1 MQLTVLASGSAGNA
15 SVLFIDGQVVLIDA
29 GLSPRRVHRACTD
42 MGLPRPSHILL
53 THPDSDHLYK
63 TWSTFVNRGEV
74 LLHLHKGHVPSALA
88 AGFKTTF
95 MRPFDN
101 ACAVGPMH
109 MELTLASHDQQGTC
123 VFLLHIGDTRLG
135 WATDIGRITP
145 TILKLLRRSDVLAIE
160 SNYDRDMQEQSDRPW
175 FLKQRIM
182 GGSGHLS
189 NSETLH
195 AVKAIA
201 KWSDLRHIV
210 LLHLSRQCN
219 CPMRIEDLWLS
230 EAPHL
235 ADRLMLSSQHQPL
248 HVGLLGTSLS
258 SSAS

>member
-1 MQLTVLASGSAGNA
+1 MHLTVIGSGSAGNA

-74 LLHLHKGHVPSALA
+74 HLHLHERHVTSARA
-88 AGFKTTF
+88 AGFETTF
-95 MRPFDN
+95 MRPFDA
-101 ACAVGPMH
+101 ACTVGPVR
-109 MELTLASHDQQGTC
+109 MECAMASHDQQGTC
-123 VFLLHIGDTRLG
+123 VFLLHVDDTRLG
-135 WATDIGRITP
+135 WATDIGRVTP
-145 TILKLLRRSDVLAIE
+145 SILKLLGRANVLAIE
-160 SNYDRDMQEQSDRPW
+160 SNYDRELQEQSDRPF

-189 NSETLH
+189 NIETLQ
-195 AVKAIA
+195 AVTTVAESA
-201 KWSDLRHIV
+201 DLRHIV

-219 CPMRIEDLWLS
+219 CPVRIRDLWLS

-235 ADRLMLSSQHQPL
+235 TDRLMLSSQHEPL
-248 HVGLLGTSLS
+248 RVGVFSP
-258 SSAS
+258 SAS